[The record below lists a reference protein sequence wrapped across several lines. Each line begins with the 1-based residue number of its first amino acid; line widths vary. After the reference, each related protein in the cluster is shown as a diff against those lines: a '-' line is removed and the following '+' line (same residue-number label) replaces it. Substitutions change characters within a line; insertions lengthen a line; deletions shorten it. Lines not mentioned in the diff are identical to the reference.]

1 MTHRDPQVE
10 VFSESDCRITFFYII
25 TIFLTVV
32 ILLISADCVCLNR

>member
-32 ILLISADCVCLNR
+32 ISVSYTHLRAHET

>member
-25 TIFLTVV
+25 MVFLTIVM
-32 ILLISADCVCLNR
+32 